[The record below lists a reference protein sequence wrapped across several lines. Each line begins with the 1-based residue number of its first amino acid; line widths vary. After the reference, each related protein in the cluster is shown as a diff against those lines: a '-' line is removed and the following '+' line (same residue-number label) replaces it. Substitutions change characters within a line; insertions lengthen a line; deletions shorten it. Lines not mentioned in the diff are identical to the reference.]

1 MYNYF
6 MDFSHLQEFP
16 ASLQTEW
23 DSLLAKGITHVPF
36 LRYEYLRT
44 WWQTRG
50 GGEWPQNARLLIIT
64 ARDNG
69 HLCGIAPCFISERE
83 EKQTLLLLGS
93 VEISDYLDLLV
104 EPRYAAAFTD
114 GLIAYI
120 KTVLTPQYGIERIK
134 FDNIPDSS
142 PSLEAVRSACQTRG
156 LEFTSE
162 SLARSPYIPLS
173 GDYEEYLASLD
184 KKQRH
189 EMRRKARRVLELP
202 QGSDWYIV
210 SDPETLDHEI
220 DEFLRLMAYDENKR
234 RFLTETMKEQMRL
247 SMRDAFGHHLLQLAF
262 LTIGGEKAAGY
273 LNFDFNNRIWVY
285 NSGIDPKFFEH
296 SPGWVLLVHL
306 IKWAV
311 ENNRFEFD
319 FMRGSEDYKYKFG
332 AMDRNVMRVSIDL
345 KK

>member
-1 MYNYF
+1 

-16 ASLQTEW
+16 ATLQTEW
-23 DSLLAKGITHVPF
+23 DSLLASGVTHVPF
-36 LRYEYLRT
+36 LRFEYLRS

-50 GGEWPQNARLLIIT
+50 GGEWPQESRLLITLAHEGGRLI
-64 ARDNG
+64 G
-69 HLCGIAPCFISERE
+69 VAPCFISELDG
-83 EKQTLLLLGS
+83 KQTLLLLGS

-104 EPRYAAAFTD
+104 EARHVPPFVN

-120 KTVLTPQYGIERIK
+120 KTTLTPQFGIESIR
-134 FDNIPDSS
+134 FDNIPDNS
-142 PSLEAVRSACQTRG
+142 PTLETLHSACQTQG

-162 SLARSPYIPLS
+162 PLSRSPYISLS
-173 GDYEEYLASLD
+173 GNYEEYLASLD

-189 EMRRKARRVLELP
+189 EMRRKLRRVLELP

-210 SDPETLDHEI
+210 SDPATLDHEI
-220 DEFLRLMAYDENKR
+220 EEFLRLMSFEEHKR
-234 RFLTETMKEQMRL
+234 LFLTEPMKDQMRL
-247 SMRDAFGHHLLQLAF
+247 SMRDAFGHHILNLAF
-262 LTIGGEKAAGY
+262 LTIGGEKAAAY

-285 NSGIDPKFFEH
+285 NSGIDPQFYEH

-306 IKWAV
+306 IKWAI

-332 AMDRNVMRVSIDL
+332 AVDRAVMRVNIDL
-345 KK
+345 

>member
-1 MYNYF
+1 
-6 MDFSHLQEFP
+6 MDFSHIQEFP
-16 ASLQTEW
+16 ADMQTDW
-23 DSLLAKGITHVPF
+23 DALLANGITHVPF
-36 LRYEYLRT
+36 LRFNYLRN

-50 GGEWPQNARLLIIT
+50 GGEWPADAVLVNILAHEG
-64 ARDNG
+64 G
-69 HLCGIAPCFISERE
+69 HLVGIAPCFISVRDG
-83 EKQTLLLLGS
+83 KRTLLLLGS

-104 EPRYAAAFTD
+104 ESRHVESFAQE
-114 GLIAYI
+114 LIGYI
-120 KTVLTPQYGIERIK
+120 KSVLASELSIERIE
-134 FDNIPDSS
+134 FDNILDSS
-142 PSLEAVRSACQTRG
+142 PSPRALRSACEAHG
-156 LEFTSE
+156 LGYSAKTIQ
-162 SLARSPYIPLS
+162 RSPYIPLS

-189 EMRRKARRVLELP
+189 EMRRKQRRVLELP

-210 SDPETLDHEI
+210 TDPKTLDQEI
-220 DEFLRLMAYDENKR
+220 EEFMRLMACEEHKR
-234 RFLTETMKEQMRL
+234 RFLTEPMKEQMRL
-247 SMRDAFGHHLLQLAF
+247 SMRDAFQHHMLQLAF
-262 LTIGGEKAAGY
+262 ITIGGVKAAAY

-332 AMDRNVMRVSIDL
+332 AVDRAVIRVSIDL
-345 KK
+345 